1 MELKGII
8 TDFLRLSKENVLLV
22 CVAVLVAV
30 HLLTS
35 LVRNWSVRTLPG
47 PFPWPIIG
55 NAAQIGRYPHIYFT
69 RMARHYG
76 DVFQIKLGNRSVVVL
91 NGDAIRQAL
100 VQKGVDFAGRPD
112 FASFRFVS
120 CGRSMAFGSYSEW
133 WKVHRRVAH
142 ATVRKFTTGNPD
154 TKNAIENHVVSE
166 VKELISLFMHETRTH
181 GYFQP
186 HRYLVVSM
194 ANITSALC
202 FGKRYSYDDAEFQQ
216 VVGRN
221 DKFTMTVGAGS
232 IVDVMPW
239 LQYFPN
245 PMKTL
250 FDQFKELNAEFYE
263 FILTKVVEHR
273 KTKEPSVVRDM
284 TDALIMTLDRGMTGP
299 PGVLLDEK
307 YVPPTIGDIFGASQD
322 TTSSAMQWIILLFVR
337 YPDVQKRL
345 QEEVDKVVGRNRLPS
360 IQDQPNLPYL
370 MAFIYEMMRFTS
382 FIPLTIPHSTTTNTS
397 INGYP
402 IPKGTVVFINQWS
415 LNHDPKKWD
424 QPEIFNPL
432 RFLDEDGELNKDK
445 TGNVLIYSMG
455 KRRCIGEELSKMQL
469 FLFTT
474 LLTHQCHFTVEKQPA
489 MDCMYGLTLKPNP
502 FKVAVTLRD

>member
-1 MELKGII
+1 MSNKTRFCEILEANIESILFIVKHPRMELSGII
-8 TDFLRLSKENVLLV
+8 TDFLKLSKENVLLV
-22 CVAVLVAV
+22 CLAVLVVV
-30 HLLTS
+30 HLMTS

-69 RMARHYG
+69 RMAQHYG
-76 DVFQIKLGNRSVVVL
+76 DVFQIKLGNRPVVVL

-284 TDALIMTLDRGMTGP
+284 TDALIMSLDRGMTGP
-299 PGVLLDEK
+299 SGVLLDEK

-322 TTSSAMQWIILLFVR
+322 TTSSAMQWIILLLVR
-337 YPDVQKRL
+337 
-345 QEEVDKVVGRNRLPS
+345 
-360 IQDQPNLPYL
+360 
-370 MAFIYEMMRFTS
+370 
-382 FIPLTIPHSTTTNTS
+382 
-397 INGYP
+397 
-402 IPKGTVVFINQWS
+402 
-415 LNHDPKKWD
+415 
-424 QPEIFNPL
+424 
-432 RFLDEDGELNKDK
+432 
-445 TGNVLIYSMG
+445 
-455 KRRCIGEELSKMQL
+455 
-469 FLFTT
+469 
-474 LLTHQCHFTVEKQPA
+474 
-489 MDCMYGLTLKPNP
+489 
-502 FKVAVTLRD
+502 